1 MKHDLPV
8 VKLNKL
14 TLIDVRDLN
23 KIYTEE
29 EVEKILE
36 ITPVIKKFDSFYVRA
51 AEIEDL
57 SHLANNEDTSKYDLF
72 DLYYQ
77 SSNHILATI
86 TILKLIGKD
95 LDSLSKDSQKLVNTI
110 YLESEND
117 LKKLRKNVIEL
128 LLDYNGKDGDKI

>member
-1 MKHDLPV
+1 MKYDLPV

-14 TLIDVRDLN
+14 TLINVKELE
-23 KIYTEE
+23 KIYNEE
-29 EVEKILE
+29 EIAKILE
-36 ITPVIKKFDSFYVRA
+36 ETPVIKKFDSLYVRA

-57 SHLANNEDTSKYDLF
+57 SHLANDEDTSKYDLF

-95 LDSLSKDSQKLVNTI
+95 LKDLSKSSQEVVNKI
-110 YLESEND
+110 YLDNEEE
-117 LKKLRKNVIEL
+117 LKRLRKNVIEL
-128 LLDYNGKDGDKI
+128 LLESNGKEFKF

>member
-1 MKHDLPV
+1 MKYDLPV

-14 TLIDVRDLN
+14 TLVDVRDLS
-23 KIYTEE
+23 KIYDEQ
-29 EVEKILE
+29 EVQDILE
-36 ITPVIKKFDSFYVRA
+36 VTPVIKKFDSSYVRA

-57 SHLANNEDTSKYDLF
+57 SHLANGEDTSKYDLF

-95 LDSLSKDSQKLVNTI
+95 LSSLSKESQKFVNTI
-110 YLESEND
+110 YLDSEKD
-117 LKKLRKNVIEL
+117 LKVLRKNVIEL
-128 LLDYNGKDGDKI
+128 LLEHN

>member
-1 MKHDLPV
+1 MKYDLPV

-14 TLIDVRDLN
+14 TLINVKELE
-23 KIYTEE
+23 KIYNEE
-29 EVEKILE
+29 EIAKILE
-36 ITPVIKKFDSFYVRA
+36 ETPVIKKFDSLYVRA

-57 SHLANNEDTSKYDLF
+57 SHLANDEDTSKYDLF

-95 LDSLSKDSQKLVNTI
+95 LKDLSKSSQEVVNKI
-110 YLESEND
+110 YPDNEEE
-117 LKKLRKNVIEL
+117 LKRLRKNVIEL
-128 LLDYNGKDGDKI
+128 LLESNGKESKF

>member
-1 MKHDLPV
+1 MKYDLPV

-14 TLIDVRDLN
+14 TLINVKELE
-23 KIYTEE
+23 KIYNEE
-29 EVEKILE
+29 EIAKILE
-36 ITPVIKKFDSFYVRA
+36 ETPVIKKFDSLYVRA

-57 SHLANNEDTSKYDLF
+57 SHLANDEDTSKYDLF

-95 LDSLSKDSQKLVNTI
+95 LKELSKSSQEVVNKI
-110 YLESEND
+110 YLDNEEE
-117 LKKLRKNVIEL
+117 LKRLRKNVIEL
-128 LLDYNGKDGDKI
+128 LLESNGKESKF

>member
-1 MKHDLPV
+1 MKYDLPV

-14 TLIDVRDLN
+14 TLINVKELE
-23 KIYTEE
+23 KIYNEE
-29 EVEKILE
+29 EIAKILE
-36 ITPVIKKFDSFYVRA
+36 ETPVIKKFDSLYVRA

-57 SHLANNEDTSKYDLF
+57 SHLANDEDTSKYDLF

-95 LDSLSKDSQKLVNTI
+95 LKDLSKSSQEVVNKI
-110 YLESEND
+110 YLDNEEE
-117 LKKLRKNVIEL
+117 LKRLRKNVIEL
-128 LLDYNGKDGDKI
+128 LLESNGKESKF

>member
-1 MKHDLPV
+1 MKRDLPV
-8 VKLNKL
+8 VKLNNL
-14 TLIDVRDLN
+14 TLIDVRDL
-23 KIYTEE
+23 KRIYSED
-29 EVEKILE
+29 EVKKILE
-36 ITPVIKKFDSFYVRA
+36 TTPVIKKFDSEYVRA

-77 SSNHILATI
+77 SSNHILAAI

-95 LDSLSKDSQKLVNTI
+95 LESLSKESQRLVNTI
-110 YLESEND
+110 YLESEID

-128 LLDYNGKDGDKI
+128 LLEYN

>member
-1 MKHDLPV
+1 MKYDLPV

-14 TLIDVRDLN
+14 TLINVKELE
-23 KIYTEE
+23 KIYNEE
-29 EVEKILE
+29 EIAKILE
-36 ITPVIKKFDSFYVRA
+36 ETPVIKKFDSLYVRA

-57 SHLANNEDTSKYDLF
+57 SHLANDEDTSKYDLF

-95 LDSLSKDSQKLVNTI
+95 LKDLSKSSQEVVNKI
-110 YLESEND
+110 YLDHEEE
-117 LKKLRKNVIEL
+117 LKRLRKNVIEL
-128 LLDYNGKDGDKI
+128 LLESNGKESKF

>member
-1 MKHDLPV
+1 MKYDLPV

-14 TLIDVRDLN
+14 TLINVKELE
-23 KIYTEE
+23 KIYDEE
-29 EVEKILE
+29 EIAKILE
-36 ITPVIKKFDSFYVRA
+36 ETPVIKKFDSLYVRA

-57 SHLANNEDTSKYDLF
+57 SHLANDEDTSKYDLF

-95 LDSLSKDSQKLVNTI
+95 LKDLSKSSQEVVNKI
-110 YLESEND
+110 YLDNEEE
-117 LKKLRKNVIEL
+117 LKRLRKNVIEL
-128 LLDYNGKDGDKI
+128 LLESNGKESKF

>member
-1 MKHDLPV
+1 MKYDLPV

-14 TLIDVRDLN
+14 TLINVKELE
-23 KIYTEE
+23 KIYNEE
-29 EVEKILE
+29 EIAKILE
-36 ITPVIKKFDSFYVRA
+36 ETPVIKKFDSLYVRA

-57 SHLANNEDTSKYDLF
+57 SHLANDEDTSKYDLF

-95 LDSLSKDSQKLVNTI
+95 LKDLSKSSQDVVNKI
-110 YLESEND
+110 YLDND
-117 LKKLRKNVIEL
+117 EELKRLRKNVIEL
-128 LLDYNGKDGDKI
+128 LLESNGKESKI

>member
-1 MKHDLPV
+1 MKYDLPV

-14 TLIDVRDLN
+14 TLINVKELE
-23 KIYTEE
+23 KIYNEE
-29 EVEKILE
+29 EIAKILE
-36 ITPVIKKFDSFYVRA
+36 ETPVIKKFDSLYVRA

-57 SHLANNEDTSKYDLF
+57 SHLANDEDTSKYDLF

-95 LDSLSKDSQKLVNTI
+95 LKDLSKSSQEVVNKI
-110 YLESEND
+110 YLDNEEE
-117 LKKLRKNVIEL
+117 LKRLRKNVIEL
-128 LLDYNGKDGDKI
+128 LLESNGKESKI

>member
-1 MKHDLPV
+1 MKYDLPV

-14 TLIDVRDLN
+14 TLINVKELE
-23 KIYTEE
+23 KIYNEE
-29 EVEKILE
+29 EIAKILE
-36 ITPVIKKFDSFYVRA
+36 ETPVIKKFDSLYVRA

-57 SHLANNEDTSKYDLF
+57 SHLANDEDTSKYDLF

-95 LDSLSKDSQKLVNTI
+95 LKDLSKSSQEVVNKI
-110 YLESEND
+110 YLDDEEE
-117 LKKLRKNVIEL
+117 LKRLRKNVIEL
-128 LLDYNGKDGDKI
+128 LLESNGKESKF

>member
-1 MKHDLPV
+1 MKYDLPV

-14 TLIDVRDLN
+14 TLINVKELE
-23 KIYTEE
+23 KIYNEE
-29 EVEKILE
+29 EIAKILE
-36 ITPVIKKFDSFYVRA
+36 ETPVIKKFDSLYVRA

-57 SHLANNEDTSKYDLF
+57 SHLANDEDTSKYDLF

-95 LDSLSKDSQKLVNTI
+95 LEDLSKSSQEVVNKI
-110 YLESEND
+110 YLDNEEE
-117 LKKLRKNVIEL
+117 LKRLRKNVIEL
-128 LLDYNGKDGDKI
+128 LLESNGKESKI

>member
-1 MKHDLPV
+1 MKYDLPV

-14 TLIDVRDLN
+14 TLINVKELE
-23 KIYTEE
+23 KIYNEE
-29 EVEKILE
+29 EIAKILE
-36 ITPVIKKFDSFYVRA
+36 ETPVIKKFDSLYVRA

-57 SHLANNEDTSKYDLF
+57 SHLANDEDTSKYDLF

-95 LDSLSKDSQKLVNTI
+95 LEDLSKSSQEVVNKI
-110 YLESEND
+110 YLDNEEE
-117 LKKLRKNVIEL
+117 LKRLRKNVIEL
-128 LLDYNGKDGDKI
+128 LLESNGKESKF

>member
-1 MKHDLPV
+1 MNYDLPV

-14 TLIDVRDLN
+14 TLINVKDLE
-23 KIYTEE
+23 KIYNEE
-29 EVEKILE
+29 EIVKILE
-36 ITPVIKKFDSFYVRA
+36 ETPVIKKFDSIYVRA

-57 SHLANNEDTSKYDLF
+57 SHLANDEDTSKYDLF

-95 LDSLSKDSQKLVNTI
+95 LDDLSKSSQEVVNKI
-110 YLESEND
+110 YLDND
-117 LKKLRKNVIEL
+117 EELKRLRKNVIEL
-128 LLDYNGKDGDKI
+128 LLESN